1 MIKIIKNIEIYSPE
15 SLGKKDVVIVKD
27 KIEGIYDNISIPKDF
42 INIDVYDGE
51 NKYLFPGFI
60 DAHVHL
66 IGGGGEGGFKTRTPE
81 IQLSNLTRAGITTV
95 NGCIGTDGVCRNM
108 RSLVA
113 KVKALNEE
121 GITATCYTGS
131 YEVPVKTMTDS
142 IKGDLMLVNEVI
154 GVGEIALSDNRSS
167 QPRFDEFVNLVAQAR
182 VGGLLSGKAGIV
194 NAHLGGGAR
203 KLDFLFRMLEE
214 SEIPAT
220 QVIPTHM
227 SRTKELLNAGIEWA
241 KKGGYIDITTSSDPK
256 HLEEGELIASDAL
269 EYLLN
274 NKVKINQIT
283 FTSDGNGS
291 MPVFNEA
298 GELEGLG
305 ICSVDSLYDEVKKII
320 NRGNVKIEDAIKV
333 ITSNVADALKL
344 NNKGRIEKFKDAD
357 LVIVNKDD
365 LSIDKVIAMGK
376 LMVDG
381 GEPILR
387 GTFEE
392 AIEKSFYIKKSK

>member
-1 MIKIIKNIEIYSPE
+1 MIKVIKNIEVYNPE
-15 SLGKKDVVIVKD
+15 KLGKKDIVIVNN
-27 KIEGIYDNISIPKDF
+27 KIEGIYDKVSIPKDF
-42 INIDVYDGE
+42 VNIDVYDGE
-51 NKYLFPGFI
+51 GKYLFPGFI

-81 IQLSNLTRAGITTV
+81 LQLSNLTRAGITTV

-108 RSLVA
+108 RSLIA
-113 KVKALNEE
+113 KVKSLNEE

-167 QPRFDEFVNLVAQAR
+167 QSTIDEFINLVAQAR
-182 VGGLLSGKAGIV
+182 VGGLLSGKAGVV

-203 KLDFLFRMLEE
+203 RLEFLFKMLDE

-227 SRTKELLNAGIEWA
+227 SRTRELLDAGVEWA
-241 KKGGYIDITTSSDPK
+241 KRGGYIDLTTSSDPN
-256 HLEEGELIASDAL
+256 HLEKGEMIASDAF

-274 NKVKINQIT
+274 NGVKVNQIT

-291 MPVFNEA
+291 MPLFNEA
-298 GELEGLG
+298 GKLEGLG

-320 NRGNVKIEDAIKV
+320 NKGNINIEDAIKV
-333 ITSNVADALKL
+333 ITSNVSDALKL
-344 NNKGRIEKFKDAD
+344 SNKGRIEKDKDAD
-357 LVIVNKDD
+357 LVIVNKGD
-365 LSIDKVIAMGK
+365 LSIDKVFAKGK
-376 LMVDG
+376 LMVDC

-392 AIEKSFYIKKSK
+392 AIEKSFYIKK